1 MPDGGRMFLPQ
12 GRGRGPGQ
20 RSGQGKRTGDNRL
33 RIPRRHRSCA
43 GKPQGRCS
51 ARLLPARLLCEDRK
65 KTHCSVCPP
74 KNSREQG
81 GRNTLLRAFRLVL
94 LLQHVP
100 PHASGRLRGVATQTA
115 HSLYTLRQ
123 GHKKSAVLKL
133 NVLRKYSTRYR
144 TEIVYRKIPLCAR
157 QKKQL
162 FDFICKKT
170 RRSQALSAVPGLCR
184 LRKTGG
190 GGAVPHPKSPERGRR
205 SASDSQTE
213 LFPKARASG
222 KMREALH
229 TCLSSLESPVLA
241 AWRLCVLPNA
251 RPAARDVPHIR
262 GISTK
267 GKKPLL
273 RACAGQ

>member
-1 MPDGGRMFLPQ
+1 MCSRVCLIAAGQTGRGSDPVRTTVPVRACSARRACRLRCRTEPGLSLCQQHCGSHRHVPHAPCLESGPSCMPDGGRMFLPQ

-51 ARLLPARLLCEDRK
+51 ARLLPARLLPARLLPARLLCEDRK

-157 QKKQL
+157 QKTT
-162 FDFICKKT
+162 I
-170 RRSQALSAVPGLCR
+170 
-184 LRKTGG
+184 
-190 GGAVPHPKSPERGRR
+190 
-205 SASDSQTE
+205 
-213 LFPKARASG
+213 
-222 KMREALH
+222 
-229 TCLSSLESPVLA
+229 
-241 AWRLCVLPNA
+241 
-251 RPAARDVPHIR
+251 
-262 GISTK
+262 
-267 GKKPLL
+267 
-273 RACAGQ
+273 